1 MNMIIS
7 CMHKY
12 DIHLNFI
19 LFLILEGPQ
28 NAKETRLPALQKTLV
43 DESANKYKN
52 RDKKEGANSNIKEV
66 YIS

>member
-43 DESANKYKN
+43 DEYEPTI
-52 RDKKEGANSNIKEV
+52 DG
-66 YIS
+66 